1 MKPTL
6 LILAAGLGSRYGSM
20 KQTESFGPSGET
32 ITDYSIYD
40 ALMSGFGKIVFVIS
54 PAMEEEFK
62 TSYFKKFPEDLQIEY
77 VIQGVHTI
85 PGGMDIHP
93 DRKKPWGTAHA
104 VLMSVPKIHEPFAV
118 INADDFYGRG
128 AYKQVADFLK
138 SVKEDDKA
146 EFCLAGYR
154 ITNTLSEHGTVSRGI
169 CKTDGDSYLTHI
181 VERTKL
187 KREDDKIVYFDES
200 GQSHPVDEKSPVSM
214 NLFGFTPSLYA
225 PLERYFHEFLERNA
239 MNPKAEI
246 YLPIVVQ
253 RMIDE
258 NIARTKVLDIDEKWF
273 GVTYKEDRPMV
284 LENINKLIKQGVY
297 PDNLWESYSRK

>member
-6 LILAAGLGSRYGSM
+6 LVLAAGLGSRYGSM

-40 ALMSGFGKIVFVIS
+40 ALISGFEKIVFVIS
-54 PAMEEEFK
+54 PAMEEEFVS
-62 TSYFKKFPEDLQIEY
+62 SYIKKFPEEFKIEY
-77 VIQGVHTI
+77 VLQSVQTI
-85 PGGMDIHP
+85 PEGIKIHP
-93 DRKKPWGTAHA
+93 ERKKPWGTAHA
-104 VLMSVPKIHEPFAV
+104 VLMAAAKIHEPFAV

-128 AYKQVADFLK
+128 AYKQVADFLT
-138 SVKEDDKA
+138 SVNEGDKA

-169 CKTDGDSYLTHI
+169 CETNENSYLTHI

-187 KREDDKIVYFDES
+187 KKEGEKIVYIDEE
-200 GQSHPVDEKSPVSM
+200 GKAHPVSEKSPVSM
-214 NLFGFTPSLYA
+214 NLFGFTPKLFPSLD
-225 PLERYFHEFLERNA
+225 RYFIEFLRENA

-253 RMIDE
+253 RMIEEDL
-258 NIARTKVLDIDEKWF
+258 AKTLVLDVNEKWF
-273 GVTYKEDRPMV
+273 GVTYTEDRPRV
-284 LENINKLIKQGVY
+284 LASINRLVESGVY
-297 PDNLWESYSRK
+297 PDNLWKSYKA

>member
-62 TSYFKKFPEDLQIEY
+62 TSYIRKFPEELHIEY
-77 VIQGVHTI
+77 AIQGVHTI
-85 PGGMDIHP
+85 PPGVEIHP
-93 DRKKPWGTAHA
+93 ERKKPWGTAHA
-104 VLMSVPKIHEPFAV
+104 VLMSAAKINEPFAV

-128 AYKQVADFLK
+128 AYQQVADFLK
-138 SVKEDDKA
+138 SLEENDKA

-154 ITNTLSEHGTVSRGI
+154 IRNTLSEHGTVSRGI
-169 CKTDGDSYLTHI
+169 CQTDEHSYLTSI

-187 KREDDKIVYFDES
+187 KQEGESIVYIDEN
-200 GQSHPVDEKSPVSM
+200 GDSHDVDEKSPVSM
-214 NLFGFTPSLYA
+214 NLFGFTPRLFS
-225 PLERYFHEFLERNA
+225 PLESYFEEFLRENA

-253 RMIDE
+253 KMIDE
-258 NIARTKVLDIDEKWF
+258 GQARTKVLDINEKWF

-284 LENINKLIKQGVY
+284 LENINKLINSGVY
-297 PDNLWESYSRK
+297 PDNLWKEFQLP